1 LLDEFQPKQTYT
13 TPAVK
18 ECFKYTSSA
27 ALDVD
32 GQKKFHTMVA
42 KLLYLAKRAR
52 PDILTADSFL
62 CTKVTKPTK
71 EDQKKLVRVMRYI
84 KQSTNYKYII
94 EPTKP
99 L

>member
-1 LLDEFQPKQTYT
+1 MSYYTQQLLDEFQLNQTYT

-18 ECFKYTSSA
+18 ECFKYTNRA

-52 PDILTADSFL
+52 PDILMAVSFL

-71 EDQKKLVRVMRYI
+71 EDQKKLVCVMGYI
-84 KQSTNYKYII
+84 KQ
-94 EPTKP
+94 
-99 L
+99 

>member
-1 LLDEFQPKQTYT
+1 
-13 TPAVK
+13 VK
-18 ECFKYTSSA
+18 ECFKSASST

-32 GQKKFHTMVA
+32 GQKKFHTVVA
-42 KLLYLAKRAR
+42 KLLYLAKRAH
-52 PDILTADSFL
+52 PDILTAVSFL

-71 EDQKKLVRVMRYI
+71 EDQKKLVRIMGYI
-84 KQSTNYKYII
+84 KQSANYKYII